1 MCVCVCVFGGGGGG
15 CCGGGGGGGGVGGRV
30 GGGLG
35 FILFS
40 PAIKLGPSIHI
51 RSEHKPENFFIPQPE
66 Y

>member
-15 CCGGGGGGGGVGGRV
+15 GGGVRVGGGGGGGW
-30 GGGLG
+30 GGLG

-66 Y
+66 H